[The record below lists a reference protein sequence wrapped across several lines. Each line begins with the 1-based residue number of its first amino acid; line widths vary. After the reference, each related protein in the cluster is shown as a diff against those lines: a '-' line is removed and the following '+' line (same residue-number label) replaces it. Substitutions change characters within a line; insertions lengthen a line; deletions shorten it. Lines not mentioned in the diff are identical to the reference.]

1 MIKTIK
7 QMEASLE
14 DRASTDAYQLEDKEL
29 NVAVPLTR
37 CLQDLKEKHNTI
49 AKIHRE
55 RSEQVKSKVYHSSW
69 ELALRH
75 CRTRPGA

>member
-14 DRASTDAYQLEDKEL
+14 DRASNDAYELEDKEL

-37 CLQDLKEKHNTI
+37 CLQNLKEKHNTI

-55 RSEQVKSKVYHSSW
+55 RFEQVKSKVYH
-69 ELALRH
+69 
-75 CRTRPGA
+75 